1 MVKILADPVQSGGSS
16 GQFPFDEGN
25 AGGGGTWQGGGSG
38 MDYIPLDIS
47 FESPQHGYV
56 ETKTEKR
63 ITRATQAQ

>member
-1 MVKILADPVQSGGSS
+1 MPVIKILADPIQSGGS

-25 AGGGGTWQGGGSG
+25 HDGSTWQGGGSG

-56 ETKTEKR
+56 EFYVDVWLG
-63 ITRATQAQ
+63 A